1 MVMTPNLIPVYGC
14 AILTI
19 LTLCLFARQNRKSGW
34 KRQRHDHFA
43 EALKD
48 FYTDLDTA
56 REERVIVPDW
66 KPLQAEEMISFSA
79 QMLKLR
85 SALKSSLPV
94 TQDSPVPE
102 RVLVQR

>member
-1 MVMTPNLIPVYGC
+1 MVMTPNLIPIYGC

-43 EALKD
+43 EELRE

-56 REERVIVPDW
+56 REERVIVPAW
-66 KPLQAEEMISFSA
+66 KPLEPQEMMSFST
-79 QMLKLR
+79 QMLELR
-85 SALKSSLPV
+85 SALKSGLSV
-94 TQDSPVPE
+94 TQDSPMPE
-102 RVLVQR
+102 RVLVHR